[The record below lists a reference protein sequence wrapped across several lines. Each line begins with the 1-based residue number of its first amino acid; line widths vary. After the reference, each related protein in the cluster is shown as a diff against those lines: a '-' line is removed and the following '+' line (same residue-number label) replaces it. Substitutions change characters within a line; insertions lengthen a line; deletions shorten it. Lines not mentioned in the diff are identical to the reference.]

1 MLKIEEFIA
10 LELSNLV
17 FILLINVKHLNI
29 YHVYKQDKFHAHL
42 SWAWKW
48 AMTCDFQQCDIL
60 TSVDSDQPVQPFFQL
75 RNS

>member
-42 SWAWKW
+42 S
-48 AMTCDFQQCDIL
+48 
-60 TSVDSDQPVQPFFQL
+60 
-75 RNS
+75 